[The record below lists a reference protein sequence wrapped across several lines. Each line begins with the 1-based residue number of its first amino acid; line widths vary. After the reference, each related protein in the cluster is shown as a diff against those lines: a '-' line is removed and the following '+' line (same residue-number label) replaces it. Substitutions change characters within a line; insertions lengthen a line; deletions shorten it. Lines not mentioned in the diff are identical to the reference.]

1 MTDSV
6 TYFLTSNR
14 SPDTLEWIVVTVN
27 NTLFELDDGIIGNL
41 NARRAY
47 LSTTACNVT
56 IFDSEF
62 LLDFWYSIFC
72 IERLLQKEN
81 GALKREIIDLKTQ
94 NKDQLLLLEE
104 KQAEFD
110 SLKIAS
116 SMLGS
121 NEDKRASK
129 LKINALIKEI
139 NDCIASL
146 SD

>member
-1 MTDSV
+1 MSKIETIV
-6 TYFLTSNR
+6 Q
-14 SPDTLEWIVVTVN
+14 TLEQ
-27 NTLFELDDGIIGNL
+27 NTNQIIDQIG
-41 NARRAY
+41 
-47 LSTTACNVT
+47 
-56 IFDSEF
+56 
-62 LLDFWYSIFC
+62 
-72 IERLLQKEN
+72 LLQKEN
-81 GALKREIIDLKTQ
+81 GALKREIINLKTQ
-94 NKDQLLLLEE
+94 NKDQLLLLED

>member
-1 MTDSV
+1 MSKIETIV
-6 TYFLTSNR
+6 Q
-14 SPDTLEWIVVTVN
+14 TLEQN
-27 NTLFELDDGIIGNL
+27 ANQIIDQIG
-41 NARRAY
+41 
-47 LSTTACNVT
+47 
-56 IFDSEF
+56 
-62 LLDFWYSIFC
+62 
-72 IERLLQKEN
+72 LLQKEN

-94 NKDQLLLLEE
+94 NKDQLLMLEE

>member
-1 MTDSV
+1 MSKIETIV
-6 TYFLTSNR
+6 Q
-14 SPDTLEWIVVTVN
+14 TLEQ
-27 NTLFELDDGIIGNL
+27 NTNQIIDQIG
-41 NARRAY
+41 
-47 LSTTACNVT
+47 
-56 IFDSEF
+56 
-62 LLDFWYSIFC
+62 
-72 IERLLQKEN
+72 LLQKEN
-81 GALKREIIDLKTQ
+81 GALKREIINLKTL

-121 NEDKRASK
+121 NENKRASK

>member
-1 MTDSV
+1 MSKIETIV
-6 TYFLTSNR
+6 Q
-14 SPDTLEWIVVTVN
+14 TLEQ
-27 NTLFELDDGIIGNL
+27 NTNQIIDQIG
-41 NARRAY
+41 
-47 LSTTACNVT
+47 
-56 IFDSEF
+56 
-62 LLDFWYSIFC
+62 
-72 IERLLQKEN
+72 LLQKEN

>member
-1 MTDSV
+1 MSKIETIV
-6 TYFLTSNR
+6 Q
-14 SPDTLEWIVVTVN
+14 TLEVKIDKILKQFGSLKDE
-27 NTLFELDDGIIGNL
+27 NT
-41 NARRAY
+41 
-47 LSTTACNVT
+47 
-56 IFDSEF
+56 
-62 LLDFWYSIFC
+62 
-72 IERLLQKEN
+72 
-81 GALKREIIDLKTQ
+81 ALKREIQELKSQ
-94 NKDQLLLLEE
+94 NKNQLQLLQE
-104 KQAEFD
+104 KQTEFD

>member
-1 MTDSV
+1 MSKIETIV
-6 TYFLTSNR
+6 Q
-14 SPDTLEWIVVTVN
+14 TLEVKI
-27 NTLFELDDGIIGNL
+27 DKIL
-41 NARRAY
+41 NQFGS
-47 LSTTACNVT
+47 LKDENV
-56 IFDSEF
+56 
-62 LLDFWYSIFC
+62 
-72 IERLLQKEN
+72 
-81 GALKREIIDLKTQ
+81 ALKREIQELKSQ
-94 NKDQLLLLEE
+94 NKNQLQLLQE
-104 KQAEFD
+104 KQTEFD

>member
-1 MTDSV
+1 MSKIETIV
-6 TYFLTSNR
+6 Q
-14 SPDTLEWIVVTVN
+14 TLEVKIDKILN
-27 NTLFELDDGIIGNL
+27 QFGSLKDENT
-41 NARRAY
+41 
-47 LSTTACNVT
+47 
-56 IFDSEF
+56 
-62 LLDFWYSIFC
+62 
-72 IERLLQKEN
+72 
-81 GALKREIIDLKTQ
+81 ALKREIQELKSQ
-94 NKDQLLLLEE
+94 NKNQLQLLKE
-104 KQAEFD
+104 KQTEFD

>member
-1 MTDSV
+1 MSKIETIV
-6 TYFLTSNR
+6 Q
-14 SPDTLEWIVVTVN
+14 TLEQN
-27 NTLFELDDGIIGNL
+27 ANQIIDQIG
-41 NARRAY
+41 
-47 LSTTACNVT
+47 
-56 IFDSEF
+56 
-62 LLDFWYSIFC
+62 LLK
-72 IERLLQKEN
+72 KEN
-81 GALKREIIDLKTQ
+81 GALKREIINLKTQ

>member
-1 MTDSV
+1 MSKIETIV
-6 TYFLTSNR
+6 Q
-14 SPDTLEWIVVTVN
+14 TLEVKI
-27 NTLFELDDGIIGNL
+27 DKIL
-41 NARRAY
+41 NQFGS
-47 LSTTACNVT
+47 LK
-56 IFDSEF
+56 D
-62 LLDFWYSIFC
+62 
-72 IERLLQKEN
+72 EN
-81 GALKREIIDLKTQ
+81 SALKREIQELKSQ
-94 NKDQLLLLEE
+94 NKNQLQLLQE
-104 KQAEFD
+104 KQTEFD

>member
-1 MTDSV
+1 MSKIETIV
-6 TYFLTSNR
+6 Q
-14 SPDTLEWIVVTVN
+14 TLEVKI
-27 NTLFELDDGIIGNL
+27 DKIL
-41 NARRAY
+41 NQFGY
-47 LSTTACNVT
+47 LK
-56 IFDSEF
+56 D
-62 LLDFWYSIFC
+62 
-72 IERLLQKEN
+72 EN
-81 GALKREIIDLKTQ
+81 SALKREIQELKSQ
-94 NKDQLLLLEE
+94 NKNQLQLLQE
-104 KQAEFD
+104 KQTEFD

>member
-1 MTDSV
+1 MSKIETIV
-6 TYFLTSNR
+6 Q
-14 SPDTLEWIVVTVN
+14 TLEQN
-27 NTLFELDDGIIGNL
+27 ANQIIDQIG
-41 NARRAY
+41 
-47 LSTTACNVT
+47 
-56 IFDSEF
+56 
-62 LLDFWYSIFC
+62 LLK
-72 IERLLQKEN
+72 KEN
-81 GALKREIIDLKTQ
+81 GALKREVINLKTQ
-94 NKDQLLLLEE
+94 NKDQLLLLED

>member
-1 MTDSV
+1 MSKIETIV
-6 TYFLTSNR
+6 Q
-14 SPDTLEWIVVTVN
+14 TLEVKIDKILN
-27 NTLFELDDGIIGNL
+27 QLGSLKDENT
-41 NARRAY
+41 
-47 LSTTACNVT
+47 
-56 IFDSEF
+56 
-62 LLDFWYSIFC
+62 
-72 IERLLQKEN
+72 
-81 GALKREIIDLKTQ
+81 ALKRELQELKSQ
-94 NKDQLLLLEE
+94 NKNQLQLLQE
-104 KQAEFD
+104 KQKEFD

>member
-1 MTDSV
+1 MSKIETIV
-6 TYFLTSNR
+6 Q
-14 SPDTLEWIVVTVN
+14 TLEQ
-27 NTLFELDDGIIGNL
+27 NTNQIIDQIG
-41 NARRAY
+41 
-47 LSTTACNVT
+47 
-56 IFDSEF
+56 
-62 LLDFWYSIFC
+62 
-72 IERLLQKEN
+72 LLQKEN
-81 GALKREIIDLKTQ
+81 GALKREIIDLKTH
-94 NKDQLLLLEE
+94 NKDQLLLLED

>member
-1 MTDSV
+1 MSKIETIV
-6 TYFLTSNR
+6 Q
-14 SPDTLEWIVVTVN
+14 TLEQ
-27 NTLFELDDGIIGNL
+27 NTNQIIDQIG
-41 NARRAY
+41 
-47 LSTTACNVT
+47 
-56 IFDSEF
+56 
-62 LLDFWYSIFC
+62 
-72 IERLLQKEN
+72 LLQKEN
-81 GALKREIIDLKTQ
+81 GALKREIINLKTL

>member
-1 MTDSV
+1 MSKIETIV
-6 TYFLTSNR
+6 Q
-14 SPDTLEWIVVTVN
+14 TLEQ
-27 NTLFELDDGIIGNL
+27 NTNQIIDQIG
-41 NARRAY
+41 
-47 LSTTACNVT
+47 
-56 IFDSEF
+56 
-62 LLDFWYSIFC
+62 
-72 IERLLQKEN
+72 LLQKEN
-81 GALKREIIDLKTQ
+81 GALKKEIINLKPL

-121 NEDKRASK
+121 NENKRASK

>member
-1 MTDSV
+1 MSKIETIV
-6 TYFLTSNR
+6 Q
-14 SPDTLEWIVVTVN
+14 TLEQN
-27 NTLFELDDGIIGNL
+27 ANQIIDQIG
-41 NARRAY
+41 
-47 LSTTACNVT
+47 
-56 IFDSEF
+56 
-62 LLDFWYSIFC
+62 LLK
-72 IERLLQKEN
+72 KEN

-94 NKDQLLLLEE
+94 NKDQLLMLEE

>member
-1 MTDSV
+1 MSKIETIV
-6 TYFLTSNR
+6 Q
-14 SPDTLEWIVVTVN
+14 TLEQ
-27 NTLFELDDGIIGNL
+27 NTNQIIDEIG
-41 NARRAY
+41 
-47 LSTTACNVT
+47 
-56 IFDSEF
+56 
-62 LLDFWYSIFC
+62 
-72 IERLLQKEN
+72 LLQKEN

>member
-1 MTDSV
+1 MSKIETIV
-6 TYFLTSNR
+6 Q
-14 SPDTLEWIVVTVN
+14 TLEQ
-27 NTLFELDDGIIGNL
+27 NTNQIIDQIG
-41 NARRAY
+41 
-47 LSTTACNVT
+47 
-56 IFDSEF
+56 
-62 LLDFWYSIFC
+62 LLK
-72 IERLLQKEN
+72 KEN

-94 NKDQLLLLEE
+94 NKDQLLMLEE

>member
-1 MTDSV
+1 MSKIETIIQ
-6 TYFLTSNR
+6 
-14 SPDTLEWIVVTVN
+14 TLEQ
-27 NTLFELDDGIIGNL
+27 NTNQIIDQIG
-41 NARRAY
+41 
-47 LSTTACNVT
+47 
-56 IFDSEF
+56 
-62 LLDFWYSIFC
+62 
-72 IERLLQKEN
+72 LLQKEN

>member
-1 MTDSV
+1 MSKIETIV
-6 TYFLTSNR
+6 Q
-14 SPDTLEWIVVTVN
+14 TLEQNANQIV
-27 NTLFELDDGIIGNL
+27 DQIG
-41 NARRAY
+41 
-47 LSTTACNVT
+47 
-56 IFDSEF
+56 
-62 LLDFWYSIFC
+62 LLK
-72 IERLLQKEN
+72 KEN
-81 GALKREIIDLKTQ
+81 GALKREIINLKTQ
-94 NKDQLLLLEE
+94 NKDQLLLLED

>member
-1 MTDSV
+1 MSKIETLV
-6 TYFLTSNR
+6 Q
-14 SPDTLEWIVVTVN
+14 TLEQ
-27 NTLFELDDGIIGNL
+27 NTNQIIDQIG
-41 NARRAY
+41 
-47 LSTTACNVT
+47 
-56 IFDSEF
+56 
-62 LLDFWYSIFC
+62 
-72 IERLLQKEN
+72 LLQKEN
-81 GALKREIIDLKTQ
+81 GALKREIIDLMTQ

>member
-1 MTDSV
+1 MSKIETIV
-6 TYFLTSNR
+6 Q
-14 SPDTLEWIVVTVN
+14 TLEQ
-27 NTLFELDDGIIGNL
+27 NTNKIIDQIG
-41 NARRAY
+41 
-47 LSTTACNVT
+47 
-56 IFDSEF
+56 
-62 LLDFWYSIFC
+62 
-72 IERLLQKEN
+72 LLQKEN

-94 NKDQLLLLEE
+94 NKDQLLMLEE

>member
-1 MTDSV
+1 MSKIETIV
-6 TYFLTSNR
+6 Q
-14 SPDTLEWIVVTVN
+14 TLEQ
-27 NTLFELDDGIIGNL
+27 NTNQLIDQIG
-41 NARRAY
+41 
-47 LSTTACNVT
+47 
-56 IFDSEF
+56 
-62 LLDFWYSIFC
+62 
-72 IERLLQKEN
+72 LLQKEN